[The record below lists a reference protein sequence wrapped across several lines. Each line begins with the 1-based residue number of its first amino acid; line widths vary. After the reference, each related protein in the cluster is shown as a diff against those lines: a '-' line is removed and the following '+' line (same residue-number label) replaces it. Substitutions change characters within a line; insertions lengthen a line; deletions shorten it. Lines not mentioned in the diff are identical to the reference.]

1 MAPEAAATI
10 TLTVPGDKS
19 IGHRVLM
26 FSALM
31 PGEHHLHGLPQGA
44 DVRSTR
50 TVLEALGCHSRIIP
64 ENDALHWIVPERW
77 TPPVHPLDC
86 GNSGTTMRL
95 MSGLLAGQQIP
106 ATLVGDASLSGRPMA
121 RVLDPLRHMGAQASG
136 IDTHGKETAP
146 LTLTETPKPLQ
157 GLTYTLPV
165 ASAQVKSALLLAGC
179 FAQGETAII
188 EPIPTR
194 DHTER
199 LLRWLC
205 PSFQSTPH
213 PDGGWVHTVTGQ
225 LQNHPFRR
233 PKEAPPEGPLDWHVP
248 GDPSS
253 AAFWAVLALGG
264 FQPAG
269 QNPADT
275 PQTVRIP
282 NVLINPTRIGLI
294 KALQAFGADIQ
305 FDNPRTW
312 QGEPV
317 ADWVITPTQLSGDVT
332 LHEAEIPALI
342 DELPILAVA
351 ACFAKGTLTVTG
363 AEELRH
369 KESDRLAAIVSVLGG
384 LGANITETPDGFVI
398 RGNPTWQPTTPT
410 VALPTYHDHRLV
422 MSWLVL
428 NARVAGAAMITHPW
442 PIADTHWADVSFPG
456 FLTQLHG
463 CFSE

>member
-1 MAPEAAATI
+1 MSPKTKY

-31 PGEHHLHGLPQGA
+31 PGEHMLHGLPQGA

-50 TVLEALGCHSRIIP
+50 TVLETLGCHARIIP
-64 ENDALHWIVPERW
+64 ENDALHWAVPEHW
-77 TPPVHPLDC
+77 TPPAHPLDC

-95 MSGLLAGQQIP
+95 MSGLLAGQQVP
-106 ATLVGDASLSGRPMA
+106 ATLVGDASLSARPMA
-121 RVLDPLRHMGAQASG
+121 RVLDPLRQMGAPAKGVS
-136 IDTHGKETAP
+136 TAGKETAP
-146 LTLTETPKPLQ
+146 LTLAAPPTPLQ

-179 FAQGETAII
+179 FAQGETVVI

-199 LLRWLC
+199 LLKWLC
-205 PSFQSTPH
+205 PRFQSTPH
-213 PDGGWVHTVTGQ
+213 PEGGWMHTITGQ
-225 LQNHPFRR
+225 PENHPFTR
-233 PKEAPPEGPLDWHVP
+233 PVDAPADSPLQWHVP

-264 FQPAG
+264 FRPAG

-275 PQTVRIP
+275 PPTIRIP
-282 NVLINPTRIGLI
+282 NVLINPTRIGLV
-294 KALQAFGADIQ
+294 KALQAFGADIR

-317 ADWVITPTQLSGDVT
+317 ADWVITPTQLVGQAV
-332 LHEAEIPALI
+332 LGEADIPALI

-351 ACFAKGTLTVTG
+351 ACFADGTLTVTG

-369 KESDRLAAIVSVLGG
+369 KESDRLAAIVEVLGG
-384 LGANITETPDGFVI
+384 LGAAITEAPDGFSI
-398 RGNPTWQPTTPT
+398 CGNPHWQPPAPT

-428 NARVAGAAMITHPW
+428 NARVSGADMLATPW

-456 FLTQLHG
+456 FVPQLHQY
-463 CFSE
+463 FSP